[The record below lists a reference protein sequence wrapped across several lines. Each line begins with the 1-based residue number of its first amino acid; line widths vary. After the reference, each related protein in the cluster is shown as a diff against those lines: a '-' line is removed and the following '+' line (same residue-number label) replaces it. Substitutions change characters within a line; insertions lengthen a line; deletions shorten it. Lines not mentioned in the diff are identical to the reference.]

1 MAKRVIYIHGFNS
14 SEQSYKAVRFGEHMA
29 QFDVD
34 YQVPR
39 LTHEPLHAIL
49 QLEQLLNDDTVL
61 LGSSLGGFMRR
72 ICRNVIRYLRW
83 SLTLRFAHLSY
94 SITI

>member
-39 LTHEPLHAIL
+39 LTQSHYM
-49 QLEQLLNDDTVL
+49 QFYN
-61 LGSSLGGFMRR
+61 
-72 ICRNVIRYLRW
+72 
-83 SLTLRFAHLSY
+83 
-94 SITI
+94 